1 MHTAALE
8 KEKERKDGQQNE
20 DMRNIEKQQKS
31 VERYLKKRQQLSE
44 RKDECNKNIRDLG
57 VLPEEAFVETTASME
72 KVRLF
77 AFIALVSSL
86 TETRSYSNDF
96 IELTKR

>member
-1 MHTAALE
+1 MEIAALE
-8 KEKERKDGQQNE
+8 KEKERKDGQQND

-44 RKDECNKNIRDLG
+44 RKDVCNKNIRDLG

-72 KVRLF
+72 KVCLF
-77 AFIALVSSL
+77 ILSDRTGADALVRSS
-86 TETRSYSNDF
+86 
-96 IELTKR
+96 